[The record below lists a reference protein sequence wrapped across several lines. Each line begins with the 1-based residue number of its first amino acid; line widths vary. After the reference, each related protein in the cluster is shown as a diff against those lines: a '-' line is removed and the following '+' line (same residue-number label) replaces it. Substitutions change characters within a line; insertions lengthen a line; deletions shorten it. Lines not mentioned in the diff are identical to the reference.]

1 MDMKKIITK
10 ETRAK
15 MNKALEE
22 SRPKK
27 VLEIQGYSVW
37 VDEMNYM
44 VKNNRKTSYFSTLEK
59 ALMEIRDQLVRN
71 KLKGSQS
78 LDEAINRVNTS
89 DKDFLNELIQRLTRL
104 ECTKQCRVD
113 SSTVSI

>member
-44 VKNNRKTSYFSTLEK
+44 VKTIS
-59 ALMEIRDQLVRN
+59 
-71 KLKGSQS
+71 
-78 LDEAINRVNTS
+78 
-89 DKDFLNELIQRLTRL
+89 
-104 ECTKQCRVD
+104 
-113 SSTVSI
+113 